1 MKVLILV
8 IAALLEP
15 VIGLSQA
22 DYKVYTSHPRLWL
35 EEQRLSRLRK
45 DVERQ
50 SDRWQTLR
58 RLIDQDATFPEE
70 PLVLALRYQ
79 AAGDEISGR
88 HAIDWAL
95 TKTAGGRAFSTAA
108 GIRLG
113 AIVFDWCHRLLGDQ
127 ERRRLATHLGE
138 AARALARRERLS
150 LAEARSALMALVAVA
165 GDWEAS
171 ARVSQTMMDRHWK
184 ASVLGPVRRGEP
196 FSDPHQRLALAEL
209 SHVMRY
215 NFEIDP
221 WRATPEFFE
230 TLPLISLLQYGPA
243 PAETSQGRFRLPG
256 EARFAN
262 WSDQDAVRVG
272 TLSRLA
278 DMVFVAYESNLA
290 GYQFLQGWLRHD
302 AYALTSAWGAPY
314 EFLWVNPYL
323 PGLSYFSAPAVV
335 HDELRGR
342 LYGRSGWLDSDM
354 WAGYFDG
361 NLHILAD
368 GESHIIGPDAEQK
381 PLVFHR
387 AAIAIGRVPFS
398 FQVEI
403 PEGEVIFVAG
413 LEEGQTYRVRIN
425 RTKEVET
432 QAGRGGILVLRN
444 DVRSQRPEIDFS
456 QKTRVRVRP
465 AKKR

>member
-1 MKVLILV
+1 MKLLV
-8 IAALLEP
+8 FLIAALLAP

-22 DYKVYTSHPRLWL
+22 NYKVYTSHPRLWL
-35 EEQRLSRLRK
+35 EEKRLSRLRK

-58 RLIDQDATFPEE
+58 RLIDQNATFPEE

-79 AAGDEISGR
+79 AAGAEISGR

-95 TKTAGGRAFSTAA
+95 TKTADGRTFSTAA
-108 GIRLG
+108 NIRLG
-113 AIVFDWCHRLLGDQ
+113 AIVFDWCHRLLDDK
-127 ERRRLATHLGE
+127 ERRRLATQLGE
-138 AARALARRERLS
+138 AARVLTQRERLS
-150 LAEARSALMALVAVA
+150 LAEARGAVMALVAVA

-171 ARVSQTMMDRHWK
+171 ARVSQTLMDRHWM
-184 ASVLGPVRRGEP
+184 ATVLGPVRRGEP
-196 FSDPHQRLALAEL
+196 FNDPHQRLALAEL

-221 WRATPEFFE
+221 WRETPGFFKA
-230 TLPLISLLQYGPA
+230 LPLVSLLQYGPR
-243 PAETSQGRFRLPG
+243 PVVTSQGLFRLPG
-256 EARFAN
+256 EADF
-262 WSDQDAVRVG
+262 SDRSEEDAVRAG

-314 EFLWVNPYL
+314 EFLWVDPYL

-342 LYGRSGWLDSDM
+342 LFGRSGWQDSDM

-368 GESHIIGPDAEQK
+368 GEAHTIGPDDKQK
-381 PLVFHR
+381 PLVFGP

-398 FQVEI
+398 FQVEM
-403 PEGEVIFVAG
+403 PGGKMIFVAG
-413 LEEGQTYRVRIN
+413 LEEGQSYRVRIN
-425 RTKEVET
+425 RTKETET

-444 DVRSQRPEIDFS
+444 DIRSQRPAIDFS
-456 QKTRVRVRP
+456 QRTRVRVRA